1 MMRGLLGMVS
11 GLALGA
17 SLSQF
22 PEYAQQYTQRLGGAV
37 DELAIITAEFDS
49 AAAEAGLSRED
60 ALGRYALAGDG
71 FIEGRGQSMQ
81 RTFARYQELTA
92 LQAELESASGWER
105 LMLLPRYADSE
116 IGARAMDDFEPA
128 VPVTLEGL
136 AYAGGGFVIGY
147 GLVWGLVA
155 LVARAFRRRRGA
167 VA

>member
-1 MMRGLLGMVS
+1 MVS

-17 SLSQF
+17 ALSQF

-92 LQAELESASGWER
+92 LQAELESANGWDR

-116 IGARAMDDFEPA
+116 IGARALENFEPA

-136 AYAGGGFVIGY
+136 AYAGGGFAIGY
-147 GLVWGLVA
+147 GVIWGLVA
-155 LVARAFRRRRGA
+155 LVARGFRRRRG
-167 VA
+167 VAA